1 MSPTGDRPT
10 CPVRSEAMGDD
21 QHSRSPSRLLA
32 AGLCVFFAAIV
43 AACGL
48 SVRSATPSEV
58 STAPIGTS
66 APSTDAAAI
75 STTTPGSAA
84 TPVDAST
91 TTVPTSTAPVPI
103 DPTATDAPA
112 DPSGTAP
119 ISFAS
124 TVQPI
129 ITETCASCHTGDGP
143 GTQHVRFDTAG
154 DVADTAFAIALVTET
169 RFMPPW
175 PAGADS
181 IPFEHDWSL
190 TDDEIAAIVAWD
202 DAGGPLDV
210 PEDEPMIPANGVIGL
225 DDPDVRVAANGSYD
239 GEFGQPDEYRCFIY
253 DPGVTEPG
261 FVSAIEFI
269 PQQTQVVHHA
279 VGFLVSQQDRAELD
293 RLSGSDGQG
302 GWTCFGFS
310 PGRSADL
317 VFTWAPGTDPTEYP
331 DGTGLEMQPGDFFVL
346 QTHYHYDV
354 EAPADQSEMAF
365 DFVDRSQVATTDSVN
380 LFTYLAP
387 AEIPCGPGEEGPLCD
402 RNAARQK
409 AIDAYGPEGVLA
421 DALIGGCGNPLDAP
435 DGFVDGV
442 ARSVCDWPVLNPG
455 EIVSVFGHEHE
466 IGASFRM
473 TLNPDTPD
481 EVVLLDIPTWDF
493 NWQFI
498 YEPVDSIVIERSDTI
513 RIECTWDRALR
524 DPELE
529 PAYVLWADGTDD
541 EMCFSSLVTRPA

>member
-1 MSPTGDRPT
+1 MRTRLGTDGLRPYDRGMADGSAP
-10 CPVRSEAMGDD
+10 RSISWFVG
-21 QHSRSPSRLLA
+21 
-32 AGLCVFFAAIV
+32 AGLCVLFAAVV

-48 SVRSATPSEV
+48 S
-58 STAPIGTS
+58 I
-66 APSTDAAAI
+66 TD
-75 STTTPGSAA
+75 TTPDPAAESPAEPTAGS
-84 TPVDAST
+84 V
-91 TTVPTSTAPVPI
+91 TTVDDPAPV
-103 DPTATDAPA
+103 TDAPA
-112 DPSGTAP
+112 VASLDTVPSDIAVAAAPDTTVIEPSGESP

-143 GTQHVRFDTAG
+143 GTQHVRFDTAA
-154 DVADTAFAIALVTET
+154 DVADTAFAIALVTKT

-175 PAGADS
+175 PAGDDS
-181 IPFEHDWSL
+181 VAFEHDWSL
-190 TDDEIAAIVAWD
+190 TDEEIAALVAWD

-210 PEDEPMIPANGVIGL
+210 PEDELMIPANGVVGL
-225 DDPDVRVAANGSYD
+225 DDPDVRVVANGSYD

-253 DPGVTEPG
+253 DPGVIEPS
-261 FVSAIEFI
+261 FVSAMEFI

-279 VGFLVSQQDRAELD
+279 VGFVVSEQDRAELD
-293 RLSGSDGQG
+293 QLSGSDGQG

-310 PGRSADL
+310 PGRSAEL
-317 VFTWAPGTDPTEYP
+317 VFTWAPGTDPTVFP
-331 DGTGLEMQPGDFFVL
+331 DGSGLEMQPGDFFVL

-354 EAPADQSEMAF
+354 EAPADRSEMAF
-365 DFVDRSQVATTDSVN
+365 DFVDPVDVATTDSVN

-402 RNAARQK
+402 RDAARQK
-409 AIDAYGPEGVLA
+409 AIDAYGPAGVLA
-421 DALIGGCGNPLDAP
+421 DALIGGCGHPLDAP

-442 ARSVCDWPVLNPG
+442 ASSSCDWPVLNPG

-481 EVVLLDIPTWDF
+481 EIVLLDIPKWDF

-498 YEPVDSIVIERSDTI
+498 YEPVESIVIERSDTI

-541 EMCFSSLVTRPA
+541 EMCFSSVVTRPI